1 MESKKFKI
9 NVPITEY
16 LEVLI
21 TIPNDRIEGLKKA
34 IDDYI
39 EDDVNES

>member
-1 MESKKFKI
+1 MGSKKFKI
-9 NVPITEY
+9 NVPVSEY
-16 LEVLI
+16 LELLI
-21 TIPNDRIEGLKKA
+21 TIPNDRIEGLKKV